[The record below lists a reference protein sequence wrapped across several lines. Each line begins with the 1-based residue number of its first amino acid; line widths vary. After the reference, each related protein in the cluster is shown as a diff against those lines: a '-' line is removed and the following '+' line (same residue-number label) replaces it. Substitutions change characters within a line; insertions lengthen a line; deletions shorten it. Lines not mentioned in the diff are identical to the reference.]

1 MKTLIHSKKFVIFLF
16 LLPAT
21 FFCVLYLVA
30 PIPISA
36 YYSFFDWRGINEGT
50 FIGLKNWVELF
61 KDDVFWLS
69 VSNNFKLVFI
79 SLIIQIPIGIF
90 LAVLLSS
97 KLKGTRIFKIIYF
110 IPMLISS
117 VAVAFLWRYMY
128 DPYFGLINNFINIIG
143 LENLAMDWLG
153 SPTLAFYSVVVAT
166 CWQFIP
172 LYMIIFM
179 AGISGISEQ
188 LYEAAKIDGAS
199 SFQSF
204 WKITLPLL
212 WPTIINASV
221 LVIVGSLKYFALI
234 FALTGGGPNH
244 SSEVMATYMY
254 GKAFT
259 EMRMGYG
266 STISFSLFTIAFAV
280 SVFFLYFTN
289 LRKNRGGNNERK

>member
-1 MKTLIHSKKFVIFLF
+1 MKDLIHSKKFVIFLF

-21 FFCVLYLVA
+21 FFCVLYLIA

-36 YYSFFDWRGINEGT
+36 YYSFFNWRGINEGA

-69 VSNNFKLVFI
+69 VKNNFKLVFI
-79 SLIIQIPIGIF
+79 SLIIQIPIGII

-97 KLKGTRIFKIIYF
+97 KLKGSKLFKVIFF

-128 DPYFGLINNFINIIG
+128 DPYFGLINNFLRLIG
-143 LENLAMDWLG
+143 LGSLAMDWLG

-179 AGISGISEQ
+179 AGITSIPEQ
-188 LYEAAKIDGAS
+188 LYEAAKIDGANS
-199 SFQSF
+199 LQSF
-204 WKITLPLL
+204 WKITIPML
-212 WPTIINASV
+212 WPTIVNAAV

-244 SSEVMATYMY
+244 ASEVMATYMY
-254 GKAFT
+254 VKAFT

-266 STISFSLFTIAFAV
+266 SAISFSLFIIAFVV
-280 SVFFLYFTN
+280 SVLFLYLTN
-289 LRKNRGGNNERK
+289 LRKRSRWE

>member
-1 MKTLIHSKKFVIFLF
+1 MKKFIYSKKVVIFLF
-16 LLPAT
+16 LLPAA
-21 FFCVLYLVA
+21 FFSIIYLVA

-36 YYSFFDWRGINEGT
+36 YYSFFNWSGLGEGKY
-50 FIGLKNWVELF
+50 IGLKNWLELKNDSF
-61 KDDVFWLS
+61 FWLS
-69 VSNNFKLVFI
+69 VANNFKLVFA
-79 SLIIQIPIGIF
+79 SLITQIPLGII

-97 KLKGTRIFKIIYF
+97 KLKGSRVFKVIFF

-128 DPYFGLINNFINIIG
+128 DPNFGLINGFLKLIG
-143 LENLAMDWLG
+143 IEGLNWLG
-153 SPTLAFYSVVVAT
+153 KPGLAFNSVVIAT

-179 AGISGISEQ
+179 AGISGISEE
-188 LYEAAKIDGAS
+188 LYEAAKIDGANS
-199 SFQSF
+199 LQAF

-212 WPTIINASV
+212 RPTIISASV
-221 LVIVGSLKYFALI
+221 LVIVGSLKYFGLI
-234 FALTGGGPNH
+234 FALTGGGPNR

-266 STISFSLFTIAFAV
+266 SAISLSLFIIAFVV
-280 SVFFLYFTN
+280 SVLFLFLTN
-289 LRKNRGGNNERK
+289 WKKEVE